1 MSVSIHQGCVIDT
14 LSTICRRGLAWEV
27 KVRKSGTT
35 YQELNVER
43 QRNVILRDLKKFRRL
58 QLSFMPKFKEYL
70 TDEQRVIL
78 DSPVSVLPEETK
90 LFLPSELRAADRAL
104 PRACVAG
111 LVDWESR
118 LREAEC
124 RDALESLRQGLR
136 TRSAGHLF
144 TVRNVT
150 GQAPTTRAEGVQ
162 RKVQVNIYLSKLR
175 YRWARNA
182 LFRLRE
188 HGSWERELRVLNDTD
203 VRGMNE
209 RLLTAEEIAERHILA
224 ERGLIDELI
233 VDPTKEGAVVARGEG
248 RRQLS
253 WIWYSYNEPVDGFS
267 VATRNDDPVIHEGES
282 HFEVLLNSHSSLDSS
297 QN

>member
-1 MSVSIHQGCVIDT
+1 M
-14 LSTICRRGLAWEV
+14 
-27 KVRKSGTT
+27 
-35 YQELNVER
+35 ER

-58 QLSFMPKFKEYL
+58 QLSFMPKFTEYL
-70 TDEQRVIL
+70 TDDQRKVIE
-78 DSPVSVLPEETK
+78 SPASVLPEETK
-90 LFLPSELRAADRAL
+90 LFLPSELRASNREL

-111 LVDWESR
+111 LVHAETR

-150 GQAPTTRAEGVQ
+150 GQNPTTHAEGVQ
-162 RKVQVNIYLSKLR
+162 RKVQVSIYLSKLR

-182 LFRLRE
+182 LFRLCE
-188 HGSWERELRVLNDTD
+188 HGSWKRELRVLNDND

-209 RLLTAEEIAERHILA
+209 RMLTAEEIAERRVVA
-224 ERGLIDELI
+224 EQGFIDELI
-233 VDPTKEGAVVARGEG
+233 AGPSSESAVVSQGEG

-253 WIWYSYNEPVDGFS
+253 WIWYSY
-267 VATRNDDPVIHEGES
+267 
-282 HFEVLLNSHSSLDSS
+282 SSLSTH
-297 QN
+297 